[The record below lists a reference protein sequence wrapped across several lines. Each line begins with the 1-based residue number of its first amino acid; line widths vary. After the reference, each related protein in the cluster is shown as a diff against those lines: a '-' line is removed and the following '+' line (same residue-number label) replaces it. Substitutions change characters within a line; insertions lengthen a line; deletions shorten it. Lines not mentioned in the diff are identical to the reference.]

1 MAGQRSKPTER
12 VVRVLELLGSQ
23 PGRGLRFS
31 ELAREGGLSQATC
44 HAILGTLTEA
54 GYVVRDAD
62 ALTYTLGPAVL
73 ALGAAASDSFADV
86 RAAHPALAALSA
98 RVGLAVSAAKVVD
111 DEITVIDIALPP
123 GVDSP
128 IRVGAR
134 VPFAPPFGAIHVAW
148 SGDAA
153 IEAWIARSPRRTLTR
168 ERLMEVVHDHQLTQL
183 AVAPTTETSRELRA
197 ALGAL
202 ADDALAR
209 DVRERTR
216 ELLAAIDELDY
227 TTDAI
232 ASTEHL
238 PVNTLTS
245 PVFDSH
251 GETAFAVALH
261 VGSPDVAVARVEE
274 LGAELVDVA
283 NRLTERLGGRRPSTP
298 EPVTVLA
305 GGNA

>member
-54 GYVVRDAD
+54 GYVVRDAES
-62 ALTYTLGPAVL
+62 LTYTLGPAVL

-86 RAAHPALAALSA
+86 RAAHPALAELSA

-111 DEITVIDIALPP
+111 GEITVIDVALPP

-128 IRVGAR
+128 IRVGTR

-153 IEAWIARSPRRTLTR
+153 VEAWIARAPRPTLTR
-168 ERLMEVVHDHQLTQL
+168 ERLLEVVLDHKVTQL
-183 AVAPTTETSRELRA
+183 AVAPTTETSNELRA

-209 DVRERTR
+209 DVRERTL

-227 TTDAI
+227 TADAI

-245 PVFDSH
+245 PVFGAH
-251 GETAFAVALH
+251 GDTAFAVALH
-261 VGSPDVAVARVEE
+261 LGAPDVPVVRVQQ
-274 LGAELVDVA
+274 LGAELVDVSE
-283 NRLTERLGGRRPSTP
+283 RLTERLGGRRPSRP
-298 EPVTVLA
+298 EPSTVLA
-305 GGNA
+305 GGKT